1 MLKKLSRSLALFFVP
16 TLGAFIIRLLHYTN
30 KTVYH
35 GPDFIENKPYI
46 IAFWHGELLMLPYFY
61 KHYRKIPHAKAII
74 SPHFDGMLI
83 AKTLKKF
90 SIGNLSGSS
99 DKNPTKVLIQA
110 IRFLKEG
117 YDIGLT
123 PDGPK
128 GPRHEVADGVVAIA
142 KKTEAKILLVE
153 IKPTRYWQLNSWDR
167 FKIPKPF
174 GTIHYYTSDPL
185 DVSEMEFEAA
195 RALIKEGLLKHEY

>member
-1 MLKKLSRSLALFFVP
+1 
-16 TLGAFIIRLLHYTN
+16 
-30 KTVYH
+30 
-35 GPDFIENKPYI
+35 
-46 IAFWHGELLMLPYFY
+46 
-61 KHYRKIPHAKAII
+61 
-74 SPHFDGMLI
+74 MLI

-99 DKNPTKVLIQA
+99 DKNPAKVLIQA

-128 GPRHEVADGVVAIA
+128 GPRHEVADGVIAIA